1 MIRPVRIRGIEDAR
15 LVLGVA
21 RDCGRAVVLVSPAG
35 ATGYL
40 GGGWWAAL
48 TALLRQEFP
57 GTEVTA
63 VLDCADDPGHVLA
76 ALRAGCTELSFAGP
90 PEVVAKLADIAA
102 QHGARL
108 HPPATDAVEPWREP
122 RPRAALH
129 ALLAGPDTTL
139 PEASPPGTA
148 GR

>member
-1 MIRPVRIRGIEDAR
+1 MTRPVRIRGIEDAR

-21 RDCGRAVVLVSPAG
+21 RDCGCTVVLVSPAG
-35 ATGYL
+35 AAGYL

-57 GTEVTA
+57 GTEITA

-90 PEVVAKLADIAA
+90 PEVVVKLADIAA

-108 HPPATDAVEPWREP
+108 HPPAADAVEPWRE
-122 RPRAALH
+122 RIPRAALH
-129 ALLAGPDTTL
+129 ALLAGPGTAPADT
-139 PEASPPGTA
+139 SPPGTA